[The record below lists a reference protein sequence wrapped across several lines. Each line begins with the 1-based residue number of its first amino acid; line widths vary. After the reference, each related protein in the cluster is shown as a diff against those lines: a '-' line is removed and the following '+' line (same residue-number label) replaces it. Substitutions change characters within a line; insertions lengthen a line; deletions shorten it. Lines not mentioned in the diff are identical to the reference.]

1 MGLPNLRGSKSL
13 RKQRLIV
20 LVLVLSDILL
30 ALFVWEAARLV
41 QVVWGRGPLSEITL
55 AAVVP
60 NIGIWV
66 GLRALFG
73 LYPGYGFDAAEE
85 LRRQTYATF
94 ATLAITLLFA
104 VTLRAEEIVSRLLLF
119 TGFLGLLALA
129 PPARHFVKLAL
140 MKVGLWGK
148 PVMIMGSGETGALIV
163 RLLKSEWEMGLTPIA
178 VFDNRLV
185 PSGGALE
192 GVPYGGTLAE
202 AMSLARVHK
211 VDTAVF
217 AMPHIRREHLARFV
231 GQASRC
237 FSRVVVIPNLGGV
250 TNSAAT
256 ARNLAGIFGVEI
268 TYNLLNPWALRFKR
282 TLDLVATVCGGALI
296 LPLILILATS
306 VWLESGGPIF
316 YRDKRLGQDER
327 PFACLKFRTMLPDAE
342 AMLQRLLEEDAEMQA
357 QYLVYHKLHDDP
369 RVTRVGRLLRRTS
382 LDELPQLWNV
392 LRGEMSLVGPRPYL
406 PRESADIG
414 KTQAEIL
421 RVPPGMT
428 GPWQV
433 SGRNCASFGER
444 VRMDAHYVRD
454 WSVWLDLVL
463 LARTVKTVL
472 SKGGAY

>member
-1 MGLPNLRGSKSL
+1 MGLPAPQGSKTV
-13 RKQRLIV
+13 RRQRLIV
-20 LVLVLSDILL
+20 LALVLSDVLL

-60 NIGIWV
+60 NVGIWV

-73 LYPGYGFDAAEE
+73 LYPGYGLDAAEE

-104 VTLRAEEIVSRLLLF
+104 ATLKAEDILSRLLVF

-129 PPARHFVKLAL
+129 PLARHFVKRA
-140 MKVGLWGK
+140 MMRVGLWGK
-148 PVMIMGSGETGALIV
+148 PVMIMGSGETGARIV

-185 PSGGALE
+185 PTGGAVE
-192 GVPYGGTLAE
+192 GVPYGGTLTE
-202 AMSLARVHK
+202 GMSLARRHR

-217 AMPHIRREHLARFV
+217 AMPHIRRERLAKFV

-237 FSRVVVIPNLGGV
+237 FARVVVIPNLGGV
-250 TNSAAT
+250 TNSAVT
-256 ARNLAGIFGVEI
+256 ARNLAGTFGVEI
-268 TYNLLNPWALRFKR
+268 TYNLLNPWALRSKR
-282 TLDLVATVCGGALI
+282 VLDLVATICGGALI
-296 LPLILILATS
+296 LPLIGVLSVL
-306 VWLESGGPIF
+306 VWLESGGPVF
-316 YRDKRLGQDER
+316 YRDRRLGQDEV

-342 AMLQRLLEEDAEMQA
+342 ALLHRILAENAEMRE
-357 QYLVYHKLHDDP
+357 QYLIYHKLLDDP
-369 RVTRVGRLLRRTS
+369 RVTRVGRFMRRTS

-414 KTQAEIL
+414 ATQAEIL

-433 SGRNCASFGER
+433 SGRNHTSFDGR
-444 VRMDAHYVRD
+444 VQMDAHYVRD

>member
-1 MGLPNLRGSKSL
+1 MGLPILQHDKIS

-20 LVLVLSDILL
+20 LALVLSDILL

-60 NIGIWV
+60 NVGIWV

-73 LYPGYGFDAAEE
+73 LYPGYGLDAPEE

-104 VTLRAEEIVSRLLLF
+104 VTLQAEDILSRLLLF

-129 PPARHFVKLAL
+129 PLARHFVKLAL
-140 MKVGLWGK
+140 MRVRLWGK

-163 RLLKSEWEMGLTPIA
+163 RLLKQEWEMGLTPIA

-185 PSGGALE
+185 PTGGILE
-192 GVPYGGTLAE
+192 GVPYGGTLTDG
-202 AMSLARVHK
+202 MSLAREHR

-231 GQASRC
+231 GQASRS

-256 ARNLAGIFGVEI
+256 ARNLAGTFGVEI
-268 TYNLLNPWALRFKR
+268 TYNLLNPWALRSKR
-282 TLDLVATVCGGALI
+282 VLDLVATICGGILV
-296 LPLILILATS
+296 LPLILILS
-306 VWLESGGPIF
+306 VLVWLESGGPVF
-316 YRDKRLGQDER
+316 YRDHRMGQDEK

-342 AMLQRLLEEDAEMQA
+342 AILQRILAEDAGMRE
-357 QYLVYHKLHDDP
+357 QYLIYHKLLDDP
-369 RVTRVGRLLRRTS
+369 RVTRVGRFLRKTS

-406 PRESADIG
+406 PRESVDIG

-433 SGRNCASFGER
+433 SGRNRTSFDGR
-444 VRMDAHYVRD
+444 VRMDAYYVRD